1 MHLKHMAAFLSLLTA
16 GAVANAYEIRVR
28 FVERVG
34 SADVE
39 LLEGNQ
45 ITAAEGELR
54 RVRIQFGAFDDSE
67 GPAPYGGYVGW
78 NVGTITVNGGAA
90 NSDES
95 RDSALGRGRLA
106 PFAFAPAGGG
116 ANGVPAGDPFEAL
129 TGIDN
134 TRGIMHLVWYFGQP
148 RPQPEIL
155 GLNTWVSTFEF
166 TIRPNVGATDYSI
179 DIGGNVLAALEWR
192 EVSGLYPPKD
202 EDTPGGVTVA
212 PFPDAPR
219 QFGAT
224 LHVTVVPAPGVGVA
238 LVLAGA
244 LPRRRRRGGNS
255 QNQCGIAPRTRGK

>member
-1 MHLKHMAAFLSLLTA
+1 MNRIRTAAAPLVILAAACT
-16 GAVANAYEIRVR
+16 ANAYEIRVR

-39 LLEGNQ
+39 LLEGNR

-78 NVGTITVNGGAA
+78 NGGTITVNGGAA

-106 PFAFAPAGGG
+106 PFAFAPASGG

-134 TRGIMHLVWYFGQP
+134 TR
-148 RPQPEIL
+148 
-155 GLNTWVSTFEF
+155 
-166 TIRPNVGATDYSI
+166 
-179 DIGGNVLAALEWR
+179 
-192 EVSGLYPPKD
+192 
-202 EDTPGGVTVA
+202 
-212 PFPDAPR
+212 
-219 QFGAT
+219 
-224 LHVTVVPAPGVGVA
+224 
-238 LVLAGA
+238 
-244 LPRRRRRGGNS
+244 
-255 QNQCGIAPRTRGK
+255 